1 MVHITL
7 NEEIQHMKSSIV
19 NIRGLEL
26 SLYEYLHAQKQ
37 TQSADIFEFPEY
49 NIAFM
54 GYSGEK
60 AEAEKLDALFVKKQ
74 MKGIGYSLNIYS
86 FIGVHLAA
94 GNYRYELLEKKF
106 NESDLKTQFIISEV
120 FFTLKEKFIQILD
133 LEDAKSDFYYRILDM
148 IYKNKYTLDE
158 KRIIIQEYLSGL
170 TSFDII
176 DLYILE
182 SVQKFNLG
190 VGFCEYS
197 AAETVI
203 HILNNFSNAIKRIT
217 NDRYNS
223 RLGLQIFDEYDVQ
236 DILFALLKGFFDD
249 LEREDP
255 VTKLAGKSSRID
267 LNIRSQGIMIEV
279 KMIKDKDK
287 DHKKFV
293 DELKID
299 IINYSAWDDLRDLIL
314 FIYDPYNKT
323 TDKNHFKEL
332 EGIKE
337 NNSIRFMVHSVLV
350 N

>member
-7 NEEIQHMKSSIV
+7 SEEIQHMKSSIV
-19 NIRGLEL
+19 NAGGLEL

-37 TQSADIFEFPEY
+37 TQLIDVFEFPEY

-60 AEAEKLDALFVKKQ
+60 AETDKLDILFAKKQ
-74 MKGIGYSLNIYS
+74 MKGIGYSLNIYC

-94 GNYRYELLEKKF
+94 DSYKYELIEKKF
-106 NESDLKTQFIISEV
+106 SESDLKTQFIISEV
-120 FFTLKEKFIQILD
+120 FYTLKEKFITILNS
-133 LEDAKSDFYYRILDM
+133 EDAKSDFYYSIFHML
-148 IYKNKYTLDE
+148 YKKKYTLNE
-158 KRIIIQEYLSGL
+158 KRIIMQEYLSSL

-182 SVQKFNLG
+182 SVQKDNLG

-197 AAETVI
+197 AAETII

-223 RLGLQIFDEYDVQ
+223 RPGLNIDDEYDVQ

-293 DELKID
+293 DELKLD
-299 IINYSAWDDLRDLIL
+299 IINYSAWEELKDLIL

-337 NNSIRFMVHSVLV
+337 NNGIRFMVHSVLV

>member
-7 NEEIQHMKSSIV
+7 SEEIQHIKSSIV
-19 NIRGLEL
+19 NIGGLEL

-37 TQSADIFEFPEY
+37 TQSAGIFEFPEY

-54 GYSGEK
+54 GYSGEN
-60 AEAEKLDALFVKKQ
+60 AEAEKLDALFVRKQ
-74 MKGIGYSLNIYS
+74 MKGIGYSLNIYC

-94 GNYRYELLEKKF
+94 GNYRFELLEKKF

-120 FFTLKEKFIQILD
+120 FYTLKEKFIQILN

-148 IYKNKYTLDE
+148 IYNNKYTLDE

-182 SVQKFNLG
+182 FVQRGNLG
-190 VGFCEYS
+190 IGYCEYS
-197 AAETVI
+197 ATETVI
-203 HILNNFSNAIKRIT
+203 HILNNFSNSIKRIT

-223 RLGLQIFDEYDVQ
+223 RLGLQIIDEYDVQ

-287 DHKKFV
+287 DHKKFI

-299 IINYSAWDDLRDLIL
+299 IINYSAWDDLRELIL